1 MKEKLAA
8 EIEFM
13 RSQAVYPLSEFLAM
27 MLHGY

>member
-8 EIEFM
+8 EIEYL
-13 RSQAVYPLSEFLAM
+13 RAQAVYPLSAFLEK